1 MNPPFIKGLDL
12 SQRFYEQAVKPILR
26 QHFRNLSYAAVL
38 IGKGSEVLEFDTPQS
53 QDHDWGPRL
62 MLFLTETDYQNH
74 HEKIDQTLRQ
84 KLPSEIES
92 YPTNFARSSDGTTW
106 MVASEDGEINHGVMF
121 FTVHGFCRS
130 VLNLNPDRDL
140 NAIDWLTIP
149 EHILRAIISGCV
161 FYDGLGQ
168 LEPLRAKLHYYP
180 HDVWL
185 YQLASQWTRISQ
197 EEAFMGCCGQ
207 VDDELGSRL
216 VAARLIR
223 DLMRLCFLMEQQYA
237 PYIKWF
243 STAFAQ
249 LGCATKLMPIFNHIL
264 NATQWQQREKP
275 LTQAYTKSGS
285 TGY

>member
-106 MVASEDGEINHGVMF
+106 MVASEDGEITMVSCF
-121 FTVHGFCRS
+121 S
-130 VLNLNPDRDL
+130 L
-140 NAIDWLTIP
+140 
-149 EHILRAIISGCV
+149 
-161 FYDGLGQ
+161 
-168 LEPLRAKLHYYP
+168 
-180 HDVWL
+180 
-185 YQLASQWTRISQ
+185 
-197 EEAFMGCCGQ
+197 FM
-207 VDDELGSRL
+207 DS
-216 VAARLIR
+216 AAL
-223 DLMRLCFLMEQQYA
+223 F
-237 PYIKWF
+237 
-243 STAFAQ
+243 
-249 LGCATKLMPIFNHIL
+249 
-264 NATQWQQREKP
+264 
-275 LTQAYTKSGS
+275 
-285 TGY
+285 